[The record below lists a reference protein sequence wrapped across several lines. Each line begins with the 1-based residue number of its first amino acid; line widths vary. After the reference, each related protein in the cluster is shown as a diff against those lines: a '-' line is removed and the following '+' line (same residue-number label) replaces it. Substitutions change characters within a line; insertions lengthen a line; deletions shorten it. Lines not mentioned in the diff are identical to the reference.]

1 MNQTQMAF
9 IMIANFQKLVNSHSR
24 KLTERV

>member
-1 MNQTQMAF
+1 MNESQMAF
-9 IMIANFQKLVNSHSR
+9 IMIVNFKKLVNSHSR